1 MNPHLPPLRA
11 DLQLV
16 ESAPGINGAPQ
27 WVLSD
32 PITGRYFTLT
42 PSAIRLLRHWPLRQP
57 QQILTAANSEP
68 GLPLRVKEL
77 EKLLQFLRQ
86 HDLVAASDAEQRQRY
101 LGKAQAMRTSLWK
114 SVLHQYLFFRIPLW
128 RPDPVLN
135 RCWPWLQRYGAP
147 FLIWVFPFVL
157 LLGLF
162 LVSRD
167 WVRYTHSFPH
177 LFSLSGMAVFGVSLV
192 FAKFIHELGH
202 AFMAKRAGCRV
213 QSMGVAFIVLF
224 PLFYT
229 DTTDAWKL
237 KDRQA
242 RLLIGAGGILAELM
256 LAVIALLAWA
266 LLPDGPARTAAFM
279 LSSATWLTTLVVN
292 LNPLM
297 RFDGYFLLSDFWRVE
312 NLQERAY
319 ALCRWRLRES
329 LFGHGHP
336 APENL
341 SPSLQRKLLVW
352 GYASWIWRFFLFF
365 GIALVVY
372 HFFIKV
378 IGIGLMLVEIVWFI
392 ALPIAKEA
400 YAWWSMRKSIHPIAF
415 LRSALLCSTL
425 LFILLYPWG
434 GSIHI
439 PAVLEAEKV
448 STLYSPVPAQ
458 VNRLHVTD
466 GQRVDTGD
474 ILLELTSVDLDYR
487 LDIERQRIAQLQQ
500 QRQRG
505 AARQETAS
513 EIQVMDWQ
521 LAEALARYRGLAA
534 QRQRLTIRAP
544 QAGVVRDL
552 ARDMTAGRWLTA
564 DTPLLRV
571 VEPTQGRVIGYIPE
585 ESLMRTQESMQGIF
599 LTDDPAFPRLDVT
612 LHDIAPTGSAYLQQ
626 EMLASDRH
634 GPIAVRR
641 DRDHNPQPVQ
651 AQYRV
656 RFIIQEEKFLPLQQ
670 PLRGS
675 VILEGEKESIL
686 GTVWRRVAALG
697 IRESGF

>member
-57 QQILTAANSEP
+57 QQILAAANSEP

-651 AQYRV
+651 AQYHV

>member
-57 QQILTAANSEP
+57 QQILVAANSEP

-77 EKLLQFLRQ
+77 EQLLQFLRQ
-86 HDLVAASDAEQRQRY
+86 HDLVAASDVEQRQRY

-128 RPDPVLN
+128 RPDPILN

-242 RLLIGAGGILAELM
+242 RLLIGVGGILAELM

-425 LFILLYPWG
+425 LLILLYPWG

-466 GQRVDTGD
+466 GQRVDAGD

-487 LDIERQRIAQLQQ
+487 LDIERQRITQLQQ

-513 EIQVMDWQ
+513 EIQVMDRQ
-521 LAEALARYRGLAA
+521 LAEVLARYRGLVA

-571 VEPTQGRVIGYIPE
+571 VEPEQGRVIGYIPE
-585 ESLMRTQESMQGIF
+585 ESLMRTQESMQGTF
-599 LTDDPAFPRLDVT
+599 LADDPAFPRLDVT

-656 RFIIQEEKFLPLQQ
+656 RFIIQEEQFLPLQQ

>member
-57 QQILTAANSEP
+57 QQILAAANSEP

-341 SPSLQRKLLVW
+341 SPSLQSKLLVW

-585 ESLMRTQESMQGIF
+585 ESLMRTQEGMQGIF

-656 RFIIQEEKFLPLQQ
+656 RFIVQEEQFLPLQQ

>member
-57 QQILTAANSEP
+57 QQILAAANSEP

-341 SPSLQRKLLVW
+341 SPSLERKLLVW

>member
-1 MNPHLPPLRA
+1 MNLHLPPLRA

-57 QQILTAANSEP
+57 QQILAAANNEP

-77 EKLLQFLRQ
+77 EQLLQFLRQ
-86 HDLVAASDAEQRQRY
+86 HDLVAASDPEQRRRY

-147 FLIWVFPFVL
+147 FLIWVFPLIL

-213 QSMGVAFIVLF
+213 QSMGAAFIVLF

-256 LAVIALLAWA
+256 LAVISLLAWA

-415 LRSALLCSTL
+415 LRSALLCLTL

-439 PAVLEAEKV
+439 PAVLESEKV

-466 GQRVDTGD
+466 GQRVDAGD

-552 ARDMTAGRWLTA
+552 VRDMTAGRWLTA

-585 ESLMRTQESMQGIF
+585 ESLMRTQEGMQGIF

-656 RFIIQEEKFLPLQQ
+656 RFIIQEEQFLPLQQ

>member
-57 QQILTAANSEP
+57 QQILAAANSEP

-341 SPSLQRKLLVW
+341 SPSLQSKLLVW

-544 QAGVVRDL
+544 QTGVVRDL

-585 ESLMRTQESMQGIF
+585 ESLMRTQEGMQGIF

-656 RFIIQEEKFLPLQQ
+656 RFIVQEEQFLPLQQ

>member
-57 QQILTAANSEP
+57 QQILAAANNEP

-147 FLIWVFPFVL
+147 FLIWVFPLIL

-670 PLRGS
+670 PIRGS

>member
-57 QQILTAANSEP
+57 QQILAAANNEP

-77 EKLLQFLRQ
+77 EQLLQFLRQ
-86 HDLVAASDAEQRQRY
+86 HDLVAASDPEQRRRY

-147 FLIWVFPFVL
+147 FLIWVFPLIL

-439 PAVLEAEKV
+439 PAVLESEKV

-466 GQRVDTGD
+466 GQRVDAGD

>member
-57 QQILTAANSEP
+57 QQILAAANSEP

-341 SPSLQRKLLVW
+341 SPSLQSKLLVW

-400 YAWWSMRKSIHPIAF
+400 YAWWSMRKSIHSIAF

-544 QAGVVRDL
+544 QTGVVRDL

-585 ESLMRTQESMQGIF
+585 ESLMRTQEGMQGIF

-656 RFIIQEEKFLPLQQ
+656 RFIVQEEQFLPLQQ

>member
-57 QQILTAANSEP
+57 QQILVAANSEP

-77 EKLLQFLRQ
+77 EQLLQFLRQ
-86 HDLVAASDAEQRQRY
+86 HDLVAASDVEQRQRY

-128 RPDPVLN
+128 RPDPILN

-177 LFSLSGMAVFGVSLV
+177 LFSLPGMAVFGVSLV

-425 LFILLYPWG
+425 LLILLYPWG

-466 GQRVDTGD
+466 GQRVDAGD

-487 LDIERQRIAQLQQ
+487 LDIERQRITQLQQ

-513 EIQVMDWQ
+513 EIQVMDRQ
-521 LAEALARYRGLAA
+521 LAEVLARYRGLVA

-571 VEPTQGRVIGYIPE
+571 VEPEQGRVIGYIPE
-585 ESLMRTQESMQGIF
+585 ESLMRTQESMQGTF
-599 LTDDPAFPRLDVT
+599 LADDPAFPRLDVT

-656 RFIIQEEKFLPLQQ
+656 RFIIQEEQFLPLQQ

>member
-57 QQILTAANSEP
+57 QQILAAANNEP

-147 FLIWVFPFVL
+147 FLIWVFPLIL